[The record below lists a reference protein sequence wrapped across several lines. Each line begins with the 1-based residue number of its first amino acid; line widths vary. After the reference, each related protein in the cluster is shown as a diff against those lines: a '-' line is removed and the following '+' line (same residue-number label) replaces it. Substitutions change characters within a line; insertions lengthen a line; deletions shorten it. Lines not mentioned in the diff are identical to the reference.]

1 MLKMVSKTDEEGL
14 TLIEVLGTI
23 IVASLVF
30 FSLYSLFSFLM
41 LQNVL
46 QQKKDQAMG
55 LASALTTTIASEASS
70 GSLGNTV
77 TLKSLVYNQQNQLVP
92 SQSID
97 QSFSIPAV
105 GNTSSLLAID
115 YENNQSTG
123 YSLELQTQSFSA
135 NSIQYLVIVSFTLGS
150 TSYSETS
157 FTIH

>member
-1 MLKMVSKTDEEGL
+1 MVSKTDEEGL

-55 LASALTTTIASEASS
+55 LASALSTTIAAEASTGTL
-70 GSLGNTV
+70 GSSV
-77 TLKSLVYNQQNQLVP
+77 TLKSLVYNQQNQLVT

-135 NSIQYLVIVSFTLGS
+135 NSIQYLVTVSFTLGS